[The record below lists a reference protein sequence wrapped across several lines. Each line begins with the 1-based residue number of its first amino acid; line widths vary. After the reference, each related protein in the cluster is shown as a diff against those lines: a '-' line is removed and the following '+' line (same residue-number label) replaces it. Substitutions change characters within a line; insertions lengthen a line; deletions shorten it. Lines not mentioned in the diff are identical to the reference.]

1 MNNKKM
7 LMLVGAGILL
17 FLSTKSKDKKFSESE
32 LEKIKS
38 YSDYLD
44 DRGFVVIDKNNY
56 KKDSTKKNI
65 LTSIPK
71 YYYITKK
78 VIKFLI

>member
-44 DRGFVVIDKNNY
+44 DRGFVIIDKNNY

>member
-17 FLSTKSKDKKFSESE
+17 FLSTKSKDKKISESE

-78 VIKFLI
+78 IIKFLI

>member
-38 YSDYLD
+38 YSEYLD
-44 DRGFVVIDKNNY
+44 DRGFAVVDKNNY

>member
-17 FLSTKSKDKKFSESE
+17 FLSIKSKDKKFSESE

>member
-7 LMLVGAGILL
+7 LMLAGAGILL
-17 FLSTKSKDKKFSESE
+17 FLSTKSKDKKLSESE

-38 YSDYLD
+38 YSEYLD
-44 DRGFVVIDKNNY
+44 DRGFVVVDKNNY
-56 KKDSTKKNI
+56 KKDSIKKNI

>member
-56 KKDSTKKNI
+56 KKDSTKKNL

>member
-56 KKDSTKKNI
+56 KKNSTKKNI

-78 VIKFLI
+78 IIKFLI

>member
-1 MNNKKM
+1 M

>member
-56 KKDSTKKNI
+56 KKDTTKKNI

>member
-1 MNNKKM
+1 M

-17 FLSTKSKDKKFSESE
+17 FLSTKSKDKKISESE

-78 VIKFLI
+78 IIKFLI

>member
-65 LTSIPK
+65 LKSIPK

-78 VIKFLI
+78 IIKFLI

>member
-38 YSDYLD
+38 YSEYLD
-44 DRGFVVIDKNNY
+44 DRGFVVVDKNNY

-78 VIKFLI
+78 IIKFLI

>member
-38 YSDYLD
+38 YSEYLD
-44 DRGFVVIDKNNY
+44 DRGFVVVDKNNY

>member
-38 YSDYLD
+38 YSEYLD
-44 DRGFVVIDKNNY
+44 DRGFVVVDKNNY
-56 KKDSTKKNI
+56 KKDDIKKNI
-65 LTSIPK
+65 LESIPK

-78 VIKFLI
+78 IIKFLI